1 MKNGMAECRHW
12 PRLNLKLNVEFRL
25 ENGDQGASRMGTT
38 ANVCA
43 GGAYFLTREWGELR
57 PGQDVSLRLSGLSGF
72 GTGFPFRSLCAKA
85 IILRL
90 DAPSQPS
97 ARAREAGVAVR
108 FSERP
113 RFEAYPQVG

>member
-1 MKNGMAECRHW
+1 MKNDMAECRQW
-12 PRLNLKLNVEFRL
+12 PRLNLKLNVEFRA
-25 ENGDQGASRMGTT
+25 EDGDLGAGRMGTT

-43 GGAYFLTREWGELR
+43 GGAYFLTREWRELR
-57 PGQDVSLRLSGLSGF
+57 PGQDVLLQLSGLSSF

-90 DAPSQPS
+90 DPPPRPS
-97 ARAREAGVAVR
+97 ARASEAGVAVR

-113 RFEAYPQVG
+113 RFEAFPRVE